1 MIEHYLD
8 IPQHEQELHIAT
20 ASRQRKSDHLIMF
33 VHGLGCSKDSFAGAF
48 SSPYLDRYSVVA
60 VDLPGHGKS
69 KHIDTFGYDLRDHAS
84 VVLGALAHFEYERLT
99 LVGHSMGGAVS
110 TFVIKQLIEPTAFVN
125 VEGNLVA
132 KDAGIVSRQTTK
144 QSEEAFRR
152 HGYQAFLDSLR
163 TSDRT
168 DLATWATWLQQ
179 ADPTAVHR
187 SAHSLVEWSDSDTL
201 LGTYNSLPDTTYI
214 HGDEDAKE
222 YVTRSFTQSRVV
234 SIPGSGH
241 FPMLTNPDAFYHSIA
256 MASAQLGS

>member
-8 IPQHEQELHIAT
+8 IPHHEQNLRIAT
-20 ASRQRKSDHLIMF
+20 ASRQKTSDHLIMF
-33 VHGLGCSKDSFAGAF
+33 VHGLGCNKESFAGAF
-48 SSPYLDRYSVVA
+48 SSPYLEGYSIA
-60 VDLPGHGKS
+60 ALDLPGHGES
-69 KHIDTFGYDLRDHAS
+69 EHANTFPYELRDHAS
-84 VVLGALAHFEYERLT
+84 VVLGALAHFDYKRLT
-99 LVGHSMGGAVS
+99 LVGHSMGGAIS
-110 TFVIKQLIEPTAFVN
+110 TFVVKQVTEPTAFVN

-132 KDAGIVSRQTTK
+132 EDAGIVSRQTTK
-144 QSEEAFRR
+144 QSEEAFRT
-152 HGYQAFLDSLR
+152 HGYQAFLGGLR

-179 ADPTAVHR
+179 ADSTAVHR
-187 SAHSLVEWSDSDTL
+187 SAHSLVEWSDSGAL

-222 YVTRSFTQSRVV
+222 YVTGSFTQSRVV

-256 MASAQLGS
+256 TASAQLGS